1 MCGKDGWGS
10 TGALCVL
17 LRISVLIPRNHT
29 GLWGSETIWK
39 SGVHTTKKEMA
50 IFLEMVFV
58 FSSGVGAWGDVSSW
72 SAEVPLGAITGIGS
86 S

>member
-1 MCGKDGWGS
+1 MGEYWGS
-10 TGALCVL
+10 VCFTQNFCADPKESYWSLVAVRL
-17 LRISVLIPRNHT
+17 F
-29 GLWGSETIWK
+29 GSQGFTQQRRKWPF
-39 SGVHTTKKEMA
+39 
-50 IFLEMVFV
+50 FLEMVFV